1 MKDDF
6 GGNKL
11 KVCRVFYYI
20 QKIRVGWVHRETNE
34 TLNWT
39 YFDIT

>member
-1 MKDDF
+1 MKDNF

-11 KVCRVFYYI
+11 KICWVFYYF

-34 TLNWT
+34 TN
-39 YFDIT
+39 